1 MIAAGWLRLKYLV
14 AEHGREIGVVLAVV
28 SLLAISGAGY
38 AALNPPTETV
48 TEQTHVQTVSSK
60 GQLVAVVTGES
71 ALWDRGTRLVGSP
84 FYPREAAPNPKVE
97 VRTTVPSGREVSV
110 THEVSVVYRAAEDG
124 RTLWESS
131 ETLVSEE
138 QTVSDGE
145 ATSSAPLPIDRIAE
159 RNAALNSELTGI
171 TRVNVLVEM
180 NVSYATDRYS
190 GTVTRTAPLT
200 VGGSGYWL
208 GGGLGFEETRSTP
221 VTHEETGPRDFGLIA
236 GLVVVGIVSA
246 GGAAASYKFR
256 DLEDP
261 AKVKHELDMARSHE
275 WVSTGRIRQPISGQ
289 DVSMDSLE
297 DLVDVAIDSKRRVVF
312 DADRQLY
319 AVFDN
324 SMLYYFDPVFDR
336 ERADIELQG
345 GSAELERAIR
355 SDGAGDN
362 GDTDD
367 VGGTYTTP
375 ERDAWDRLLNEG
387 GEDGDD

>member
-28 SLLAISGAGY
+28 SLLAVSGAGY

-48 TEQTHVQTVSSK
+48 TEQTHVQEVASQ
-60 GQLVAVVTGES
+60 GRLVAVVTGES

-84 FYPREAAPNPKVE
+84 FYPREAAPNPKIE
-97 VRTTVPSGREVSV
+97 VRTTVPSGQEVSV
-110 THEVSVVYRAAEDG
+110 AHEVSVVYRASEDG

-131 ETLVSEE
+131 ETLISEDL
-138 QTVSDGE
+138 TVTDGE
-145 ATSSAPLPIDRIAE
+145 ATSAAPLPIDRIAD
-159 RNAALNSELTGI
+159 RSSALNSELTGI

-180 NVSYATDRYS
+180 NVSYETDRYS

-221 VTHEETGPRDFGLIA
+221 VTHEETGPREMGLIA
-236 GLVVVGIVSA
+236 GLLVLGLVCA
-246 GGAAASYKFR
+246 GGAAVSYKFR

-297 DLVDVAIDSKRRVVF
+297 DLVDVAIDSKRRVVY

-336 ERADIELQG
+336 ERADIEISG
-345 GSAELERAIR
+345 GAEELERAIR
-355 SDGAGDN
+355 SDGAGNDDA
-362 GDTDD
+362 GDAN
-367 VGGTYTTP
+367 GTYTTP
-375 ERDAWDRLLNEG
+375 ERDAWDRLLDQG
-387 GEDGDD
+387 DDDGDD